1 MNSSNLYRNSID
13 IQTPANST
21 TLAPAVYACNL
32 TSNTTYNAADDGEWI
47 ACNSINWMDGAA
59 YLDWAG
65 LRPMTELEYEKAC
78 RGNKA
83 AVSSENA
90 WGNTTIAQASGISS
104 GGTNA
109 ETASNAGANCV
120 YGAATNVQ
128 CPLRV
133 GAFAGAATTRTQAGA
148 TYYGIM
154 EMSGN
159 LMEFVVH
166 GSDKAGNSYTGLHGD
181 GKLLGVG
188 TANVSFWPGIN
199 GNLQSLTANT
209 AFGGTTGITSS
220 GGAALRGGSYITNGN
235 YTKVSD
241 RAFGPQNQPDGIF
254 LARDS
259 EYGIRGVR
267 NAP

>member
-1 MNSSNLYRNSID
+1 MYTSNIYRTSID

-32 TSNTTYNAADDGEWI
+32 TSNTTYNAADDGECI
-47 ACNSINWMDGAA
+47 ACNYLNWMDGAA

-78 RGNKA
+78 RGNKT
-83 AVSSENA
+83 AVSSEFA
-90 WGNTTIAQASGISS
+90 WGNTTIAQATGISS
-104 GGTNA
+104 GSTNA

-120 YGAATNVQ
+120 YGNATNVQ
-128 CPLRV
+128 PLRV

-159 LMEFVVH
+159 LMEFVVQ
-166 GSDKAGNSYTGLHGD
+166 GGKLAGNSYTGLHGD
-181 GKLLGVG
+181 GKLLGDG

-199 GNLQSLTANT
+199 GNNSGLLSNT
-209 AFGGTTGITSS
+209 AFNTTGITDA
-220 GGAALRGGSYITNGN
+220 GGSTLRGGSYVTSGN
-235 YTKVSD
+235 NIKVSD
-241 RAFGPQNQPDGIF
+241 RGYRDLSNTYLIT
-254 LARDS
+254 RDS
-259 EYGIRGVR
+259 EHGIRGVR